1 MNRKKLITIILL
13 LILIFPFNTFAKE
26 KLKVL
31 VIEINPILKSVK
43 NTKLYKNND
52 GNPYVSEY
60 FGFDKEKTLEELEYD
75 LESMSHDY
83 LNIEIVKKEYLD
95 EFPTYT
101 NDITLKSGNK
111 AKRYDEET
119 YIELAK
125 SSSKKDKGDWYK
137 FDQNKVNKPVDYSFD
152 YEYLIKKF
160 NLIERKNNNEFD
172 QVWLNIIDPSAT
184 YETIMVGNNPYW
196 VNGTPI
202 VKECDNFII
211 ATVFISRRDANLHAI
226 SHSFENVMSMVF
238 NGIHNDYDK
247 KYYDKTD
254 IKYQELNL
262 WEKFTLTDDKSQNNH
277 AGVGNVHYPFNAKT
291 VYDYTNKTSVYT
303 NWETWLNYPNLELK
317 FKKSNSNAW
326 LKFEEN
332 LKLDSSQNK
341 DPDRLYLRFWLY
353 LFPHIDGY
361 TEDGYYN
368 NWWKYIKSLDY
379 VESMKSNI
387 NKELEIEKNKEVKID
402 YTIFYKSKK
411 EERVKTVEEGNNI
424 HISGDAIKFEDGKLI
439 GNEYGESELVIFRD
453 GKKITYKITIINRT
467 LIKIIAVFV
476 SFIFLAFTFY
486 ISRKL
491 LEKKKHD

>member
-1 MNRKKLITIILL
+1 
-13 LILIFPFNTFAKE
+13 
-26 KLKVL
+26 
-31 VIEINPILKSVK
+31 
-43 NTKLYKNND
+43 
-52 GNPYVSEY
+52 
-60 FGFDKEKTLEELEYD
+60 
-75 LESMSHDY
+75 
-83 LNIEIVKKEYLD
+83 
-95 EFPTYT
+95 
-101 NDITLKSGNK
+101 
-111 AKRYDEET
+111 
-119 YIELAK
+119 
-125 SSSKKDKGDWYK
+125 
-137 FDQNKVNKPVDYSFD
+137 
-152 YEYLIKKF
+152 
-160 NLIERKNNNEFD
+160 
-172 QVWLNIIDPSAT
+172 
-184 YETIMVGNNPYW
+184 
-196 VNGTPI
+196 
-202 VKECDNFII
+202 
-211 ATVFISRRDANLHAI
+211 
-226 SHSFENVMSMVF
+226 
-238 NGIHNDYDK
+238 
-247 KYYDKTD
+247 
-254 IKYQELNL
+254 
-262 WEKFTLTDDKSQNNH
+262 
-277 AGVGNVHYPFNAKT
+277 
-291 VYDYTNKTSVYT
+291 
-303 NWETWLNYPNLELK
+303 LNYPNLELK